1 MHEKKN
7 WASWRACVTRHAH
20 PSLIS
25 SFFFITLAPISF
37 HANSLR
43 DQQSPW
49 RGDPAPRRSS
59 SSPPSKS
66 LSLDLQRPARAPL
79 ARSFAT
85 EELFS
90 PSAPLKPKHSAK
102 TSVRFLL
109 FLTYLYVYVYIMT
122 ISTCSVVVV
131 ECPSRKATELE
142 PKVEEQLRLLAGFLH
157 FAYFYKVDVEQQ
169 GKKKT

>member
-1 MHEKKN
+1 MSGNSSQFFFLNYAWKKN
-7 WASWRACVTRHAH
+7 SASWRACVTRHAR

-25 SFFFITLAPISF
+25 SFSFITMAPISF
-37 HANSLR
+37 HANSRR

-102 TSVRFLL
+102 TSVRFL
-109 FLTYLYVYVYIMT
+109 FFYIFVC
-122 ISTCSVVVV
+122 ICIRNDHQHLQCSSGRM
-131 ECPSRKATELE
+131 PLK
-142 PKVEEQLRLLAGFLH
+142 
-157 FAYFYKVDVEQQ
+157 
-169 GKKKT
+169 